1 MKPWRAAVRCSEFF
15 REHLQKSTL
24 ASGPRCSKSGILPD
38 AYMIG
43 IFLAALAIIGLGS
56 IVVRL
61 ILKKPWKE
69 IITGWLDAFFDF

>member
-1 MKPWRAAVRCSEFF
+1 
-15 REHLQKSTL
+15 
-24 ASGPRCSKSGILPD
+24 
-38 AYMIG
+38 MIG